1 MTVTKKTVICAGLYS
16 LVILGIGYGMGMY
29 TAKQEIVTVE
39 KETPVYVKGET
50 VTETKIAYVP
60 KETVIERY
68 IDSSGNEATRET
80 VEATDL
86 DANIGKSEFHVR
98 VNGKE
103 QTFVKED
110 DERYIFDKNKL
121 TLDQTSKISFDVNV
135 PPVDKTKRWAVG
147 IGYTNGNEI
156 AYLVDFP
163 IGKSDTVGGWVY
175 GGEEKAV
182 GVKWRW

>member
-1 MTVTKKTVICAGLYS
+1 MNIPTTAVVCLCLVSFAG
-16 LVILGIGYGMGMY
+16 GYLTGDWR
-29 TAKQEIVTVE
+29 ADKQTVTVE
-39 KETPVYVKGET
+39 KETPVYVKGES
-50 VTETKIAYVP
+50 VTKTQIAYVP
-60 KETVIERY
+60 KETIIERY
-68 IDSSGNEATRET
+68 IDADGNEATRET

-163 IGKSDTVGGWVY
+163 IGKSNNLGGWVY
-175 GGEEKAV
+175 SGDEKAV
-182 GVKWRW
+182 GIKWKF